1 MIRIMPIISRTLPA
15 ALLLIKE
22 PTTIT
27 KSATPRVNLAAIEI
41 HTDTEEIKKVF
52 EISGIL
58 KIIPIINDENE
69 EGLEEQQKF
78 DNEDKAI

>member
-1 MIRIMPIISRTLPA
+1 MKVEVPL
-15 ALLLIKE
+15 
-22 PTTIT
+22 
-27 KSATPRVNLAAIEI
+27 
-41 HTDTEEIKKVF
+41 KKVF